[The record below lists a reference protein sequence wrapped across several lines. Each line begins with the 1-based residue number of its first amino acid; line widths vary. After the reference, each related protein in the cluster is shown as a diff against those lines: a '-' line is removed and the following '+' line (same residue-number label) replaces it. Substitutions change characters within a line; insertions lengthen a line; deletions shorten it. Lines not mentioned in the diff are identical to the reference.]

1 MKFEWNKKYF
11 IISIYVFG
19 VLSAAILF
27 YFGASKLIENL
38 LTGASLIFNILK
50 PVFYGLL
57 VAYVMNP
64 VIKVLEKLL
73 KRFCSSKTAKKIK
86 IKTPS
91 KTVLRGLS
99 IAFAWLMMLAL
110 LTFMISV
117 IIPCIN
123 TNIIKI
129 SANSDI
135 YFQNFNKGV
144 AKLEGIMQY
153 PQGALVNQINS
164 LIQNIEKII
173 AESAQHVLPHI
184 FNITKQI
191 TTGVIN
197 AFVAIIVSIYFLFSK
212 ELFCAQMK
220 KMMSAFVKDEKI
232 EKLFASGREVNL
244 VFNNFL
250 FGKLLDSLIVGVLC
264 YLGMLP
270 WKIPYAV
277 LISSIVGIT
286 NIIPY
291 FGPFIGAVPCI
302 IILLLENPTKALI
315 FTIFILI
322 LQQIDGNIIGP
333 KVLGETI
340 GLNSFWVM
348 FSIILFGGLFGV
360 VGMFLGVPIFAAFYV
375 FFKRMI
381 EDKLAKKAM
390 PTETSAYMNK

>member
-11 IISIYVFG
+11 IISIYAFG

-38 LTGASLIFNILK
+38 LTGVSLIFNILK

-153 PQGALVNQINS
+153 PRGALVNQINS

-302 IILLLENPTKALI
+302 IILLLEKPTKALI

>member
-1 MKFEWNKKYF
+1 
-11 IISIYVFG
+11 
-19 VLSAAILF
+19 
-27 YFGASKLIENL
+27 
-38 LTGASLIFNILK
+38 
-50 PVFYGLL
+50 
-57 VAYVMNP
+57 
-64 VIKVLEKLL
+64 
-73 KRFCSSKTAKKIK
+73 
-86 IKTPS
+86 
-91 KTVLRGLS
+91 
-99 IAFAWLMMLAL
+99 
-110 LTFMISV
+110 
-117 IIPCIN
+117 
-123 TNIIKI
+123 
-129 SANSDI
+129 
-135 YFQNFNKGV
+135 
-144 AKLEGIMQY
+144 
-153 PQGALVNQINS
+153 
-164 LIQNIEKII
+164 
-173 AESAQHVLPHI
+173 
-184 FNITKQI
+184 
-191 TTGVIN
+191 
-197 AFVAIIVSIYFLFSK
+197 
-212 ELFCAQMK
+212 MK
-220 KMMSAFVKDEKI
+220 KMLSAFVRSEKI
-232 EKLFASGREVNL
+232 DKLFAIGREVNL

-250 FGKLLDSLIVGVLC
+250 FGKLLDSLIIGVLC

-291 FGPFIGAVPCI
+291 FGPFIGAVPCT

-390 PTETSAYMNK
+390 PTETSAYINK

>member
-11 IISIYVFG
+11 IISIYTFG

-38 LTGASLIFNILK
+38 LTRVSLIFNILK
-50 PVFYGLL
+50 PIFYGLL

-73 KRFCSSKTAKKIK
+73 KRFCNSQTAKKIK
-86 IKTPS
+86 IKKPS

-99 IAFAWLMMLAL
+99 IAFAWFMMLAL

-117 IIPCIN
+117 IIPCID
-123 TNIIKI
+123 TNITKI
-129 SANSDI
+129 IANSDI

-144 AKLEGIMQY
+144 AKFEGIMQY
-153 PQGALVNQINS
+153 PQGVLVNQINS
-164 LIQNIEKII
+164 LIQNIEEII
-173 AESAQHVLPHI
+173 AKSAQHVLSHI

-197 AFVAIIVSIYFLFSK
+197 AFIAIIISIYFLFSK
-212 ELFCAQMK
+212 ELFCAQIK
-220 KMMSAFVKDEKI
+220 KMLSAFVKDEKV

-250 FGKLLDSLIVGVLC
+250 FGKLLDSLIVGILC

-375 FFKRMI
+375 FFKRLI

-390 PTETSAYMNK
+390 PTDTLAYMNK

>member
-11 IISIYVFG
+11 IISIYAFG

-38 LTGASLIFNILK
+38 LTGISLIFNILK
-50 PVFYGLL
+50 PIFYGLL

-64 VIKVLEKLL
+64 IIKILERLL
-73 KRFCSSKTAKKIK
+73 RKFCNSRYARKIK
-86 IKTPS
+86 IKEPS
-91 KTVLRGLS
+91 KTVLRVLS
-99 IAFAWLMMLAL
+99 IAIAWLIMLAL

-123 TNIIKI
+123 TNITKI
-129 SANSDI
+129 SANSDT
-135 YFQNFNKGV
+135 YFQNFNKGIT
-144 AKLEGIMQY
+144 KLEEIMQY
-153 PQGALVNQINS
+153 PQGTLVNQINS
-164 LIQNIEKII
+164 LIQNIEGLI
-173 AESAQHVLPHI
+173 ATSAQHVLPHI
-184 FNITKQI
+184 FNLTKQI

-197 AFVAIIVSIYFLFSK
+197 AFIAIIISIYFLFSK

-220 KMMSAFVKDEKI
+220 KMLSAFVRSEKI
-232 EKLFASGREVNL
+232 DKLFAIGREVNL

-250 FGKLLDSLIVGVLC
+250 FGKLLDSLIIGVLC

-381 EDKLAKKAM
+381 EDKLAKKTM
-390 PTETSAYMNK
+390 PTETSAYINE

>member
-11 IISIYVFG
+11 IISIYAFG

-38 LTGASLIFNILK
+38 LTGVSLIFNILK
-50 PVFYGLL
+50 PIFYGLL

-73 KRFCSSKTAKKIK
+73 KRFCDSQTAKKIK
-86 IKTPS
+86 IKEPS
-91 KTVLRGLS
+91 KTTLRGLS
-99 IAFAWLMMLAL
+99 IGFAWLIVLAL

-164 LIQNIEKII
+164 LIQNIEGII
-173 AESAQHVLPHI
+173 AKSAQHVLPHI
-184 FNITKQI
+184 FNLTKQI

-197 AFVAIIVSIYFLFSK
+197 AFIAIIVSIYFLFSK
-212 ELFCAQMK
+212 ELFCAQVK
-220 KMMSAFVKDEKI
+220 KMLSAFVKDEKI

-250 FGKLLDSLIVGVLC
+250 FGKLLDSLIVGILC

-375 FFKRMI
+375 FFKRLI

>member
-11 IISIYVFG
+11 IISIYAFG

-38 LTGASLIFNILK
+38 LTGVSLIFNILK
-50 PVFYGLL
+50 PIFYGLL

-73 KRFCSSKTAKKIK
+73 KRFCDSQAAKKIK
-86 IKTPS
+86 IKEPS
-91 KTVLRGLS
+91 KTTLRGLS
-99 IAFAWLMMLAL
+99 IGFAWLIVLAL

-144 AKLEGIMQY
+144 TKLERIMQY

-164 LIQNIEKII
+164 LIQNIEGII
-173 AESAQHVLPHI
+173 AKSAQHVLPHI
-184 FNITKQI
+184 FNLTKQI

-197 AFVAIIVSIYFLFSK
+197 AFIAIIVSIYFLFSK

-220 KMMSAFVKDEKI
+220 KMLSAFVKDEKI

-250 FGKLLDSLIVGVLC
+250 FGKLLDSLIVGILC

-375 FFKRMI
+375 FFKRLI
-381 EDKLAKKAM
+381 EGKLAKKAM

>member
-11 IISIYVFG
+11 IISIYAFG

-38 LTGASLIFNILK
+38 LTGVSLILNILK
-50 PVFYGLL
+50 PIFYGLL

-73 KRFCSSKTAKKIK
+73 KRFCDSQTAKKIK
-86 IKTPS
+86 IKEPS
-91 KTVLRGLS
+91 KTTLRGLS
-99 IAFAWLMMLAL
+99 IGFAWLIVLAL

-164 LIQNIEKII
+164 LIQNIEGII
-173 AESAQHVLPHI
+173 AKSAQHVLPHI
-184 FNITKQI
+184 FNLTKQI

-197 AFVAIIVSIYFLFSK
+197 AFIAIIVSIYFLFSK
-212 ELFCAQMK
+212 ELFCAQVK
-220 KMMSAFVKDEKI
+220 KMLSAFVKDEKI

-250 FGKLLDSLIVGVLC
+250 FGKLLDSLIVGILC

-375 FFKRMI
+375 FFKRLI